1 MISRKFSLVAMV
13 SALLFLPFGA
23 LADRVSMKNGDV
35 ISGKV
40 SRVTE
45 SEVFIKPGY
54 AAEFAVSLA
63 DVATLHMDESLEVT
77 LAGAEDSPVSGIIA
91 LDEAGRQV
99 LQVDGEARPIA
110 LEEIAGAAAPEP
122 YFDWNA
128 SVDFNANIN
137 DGNSDSRNTLL
148 FAKGGMRMGD
158 HRHTGDL
165 TIRREEANSI
175 STVEQDLVNYA
186 YNWMFADPWYTGASL
201 IVERDPIRELDH
213 RYTPGLLVGRDIF
226 DETNRFLTFS
236 LGLGYTDEEIAG
248 ISDSGGVGLWNLRYT
263 QTFFEGMAFFHTQNF
278 TRQLYGEDNTIFK
291 TNTGFRFDIHDG
303 LYASLSLRYDYETEP
318 AAGASKDDST
328 LAMGV
333 GYSF

>member
-1 MISRKFSLVAMV
+1 MFSRNRSSVAMV
-13 SALLFLPFGA
+13 AALLFLPFGA
-23 LADRVSMKNGDV
+23 LADRVVMKNGDV
-35 ISGKV
+35 ITGAV
-40 SRVTE
+40 SRVTG

-63 DVATLHMDESLEVT
+63 EVDTLHMEESLEVT
-77 LAGAEDSPVSGIIA
+77 LAGEDSVPVSGVIA

-99 LQVDGEARPIA
+99 LQVDGEARPIKLA
-110 LEEIAGAAAPEP
+110 EIAGAAAPEP
-122 YFDWNA
+122 YFEWNA
-128 SVDFNANIN
+128 SVDFNATVNN
-137 DGNSDSRNTLL
+137 GNSDSRNSLL
-148 FAKGGMRMGD
+148 FTQGGMRFGA

-165 TIRREEANSI
+165 TFRREKANGI
-175 STVEQDLVNYA
+175 DTVEQDLVNYA

-236 LGLGYTDEEIAG
+236 LGVGYTDEEIAG
-248 ISDSGGVGLWNLRYT
+248 MSDSGAVGLWNLRYT
-263 QTFFEGMAFFHTQNF
+263 HTFFEGMAFFHTQNF

-291 TNTGFRFDIHDG
+291 TNTGFRFDIYDG